1 MMGTEAFYYP
11 IRANNERFLDSVNTN
26 RVVEHGE
33 YTDIINTAVFYKV
46 NIIIYRAQEDSAK
59 GEWLYFGPKS
69 ENEV

>member
-46 NIIIYRAQEDSAK
+46 NIIIYYAKEDRTKAGSGYILGQNLK
-59 GEWLYFGPKS
+59 MR
-69 ENEV
+69 